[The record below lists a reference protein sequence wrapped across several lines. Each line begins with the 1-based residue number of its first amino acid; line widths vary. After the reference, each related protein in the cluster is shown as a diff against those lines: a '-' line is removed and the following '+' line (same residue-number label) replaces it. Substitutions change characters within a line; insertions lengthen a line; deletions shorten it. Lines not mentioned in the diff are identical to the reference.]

1 MGVYECVGVC
11 AGCMEGLGNG
21 LMTPS
26 DHLQGGS
33 HGGLLFPVAPR
44 AAPQPRGGSA
54 MSCPVGRVLGPL
66 GLVPSSYLPG
76 LSPTGLCQGLL

>member
-44 AAPQPRGGSA
+44 AALLCRLCSA
-54 MSCPVGRVLGPL
+54 HRSHASFFQALWSLVL
-66 GLVPSSYLPG
+66 
-76 LSPTGLCQGLL
+76 TCIA